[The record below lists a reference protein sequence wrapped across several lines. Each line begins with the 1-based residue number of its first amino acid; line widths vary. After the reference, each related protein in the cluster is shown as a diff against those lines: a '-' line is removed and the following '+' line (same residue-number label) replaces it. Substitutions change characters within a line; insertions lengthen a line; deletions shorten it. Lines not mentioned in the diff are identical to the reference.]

1 MNKLEIIGSRI
12 YTWEQIVKQCAVW
25 RFKDKKIVFT
35 NGCFDILHLGHLEYL
50 AKSRELGDVLIVGLN
65 SDASVRGVKGPGRPI
80 NNEHARAMALAS
92 LTFVQAVVLF
102 DQPTPYEL
110 IKIIQPDILVKG
122 NDYAIHQIVGHDIVT
137 ERGGE
142 VITIELTEGFS
153 TSGIIERI
161 KNS

>member
-12 YTWEQIVKQCAVW
+12 YSWEQIVKQCAVW

-50 AKSRELGDVLIVGLN
+50 VKSGELVGVLIVGLN

-110 IKIIQPDILVKG
+110 IKTIQPDILVKG
-122 NDYAIHQIVGHDIVT
+122 KDYSIDQIVGHDIVT

-142 VITIELTEGFS
+142 VKTIELTEGFS
-153 TSGIIERI
+153 TTGIIEKI

>member
-12 YTWEQIVKQCAVW
+12 YSWEQIVKQCAVW

-50 AKSRELGDVLIVGLN
+50 VKSGELGGVLIVGLN

-110 IKIIQPDILVKG
+110 IKTIQPDILVKG
-122 NDYAIHQIVGHDIVT
+122 KDYSIDQIVGHDIVT

-142 VITIELTEGFS
+142 VKTIELTEGFS
-153 TSGIIERI
+153 TTGIIEKI